1 MKILCLHGFRTN
13 AEIMRQQLILANL
26 LTEHQF
32 DTINGPIKSTETYDE
47 IKMYFPDESIYY
59 EWYNSPENVEQCIEY
74 LKPIII
80 NYDCILGFSQGACVV
95 SLLLENN
102 LCKYGILIAHGLK
115 QPSKLLSNYT
125 LHLIGLKD
133 PFRQYGEKA
142 LEMYSNKEVYY
153 FNDHHKIPY
162 DTESVNK
169 IKQYLHTIGKL
180 VNTTCSC

>member
-80 NYDCILGFSQGACVV
+80 NYDCILGFSQGCFHIIR
-95 SLLLENN
+95 
-102 LCKYGILIAHGLK
+102 K
-115 QPSKLLSNYT
+115 
-125 LHLIGLKD
+125 
-133 PFRQYGEKA
+133 
-142 LEMYSNKEVYY
+142 
-153 FNDHHKIPY
+153 
-162 DTESVNK
+162 
-169 IKQYLHTIGKL
+169 
-180 VNTTCSC
+180 